1 MRPAFHASNSAAI
14 LVDLNLVERRVPVP
28 PRTVGP
34 FVEHCG
40 VEVAEGQFAQVGLGA
55 RALAEV
61 GRHGARM
68 DGAELQMRRH
78 PAGGG
83 QVRPVAVLGVVLES
97 LLRERLPLTPGRALA
112 CGQLQ
117 FDSEVGDVHPAG
129 NVLRID
135 PLCGFRAG
143 RRRRPPAVLAPR
155 GVERGEHLVRC
166 AVVLGHPSRRHQVGR
181 SRLLERHPV
190 PDPAERVAYRVVATA
205 AERRVVRG
213 HVHRR
218 CADRLRQRGNSFL
231 RTATGHLQSPVE
243 AVAHVAQRVVE
254 VLQPAPSRR
263 CLQPWIQDV
272 AGEHLAVGG
281 RGVEQGGQ
289 VVQPQIAPE
298 PQQCG
303 HAIDAARNSR

>member
-1 MRPAFHASNSAAI
+1 
-14 LVDLNLVERRVPVP
+14 
-28 PRTVGP
+28 
-34 FVEHCG
+34 
-40 VEVAEGQFAQVGLGA
+40 
-55 RALAEV
+55 
-61 GRHGARM
+61 
-68 DGAELQMRRH
+68 MRRH

-97 LLRERLPLTPGRALA
+97 LLRERFPLTPGRALA
-112 CGQLQ
+112 RGQLQ
-117 FDSEVGDVHPAG
+117 LDSEVGDVHPAG

-135 PLCGFRAG
+135 PLCGFRTG
-143 RRRRPPAVLAPR
+143 RRRVPPAVPAPR
-155 GVERGEHLVRC
+155 VVERREHFVGR

-190 PDPAERVAYRVVATA
+190 PDPAEHVAYRVVAPA
-205 AERRVVRG
+205 AERGVVRG

-218 CADRLRQRGNSFL
+218 GTDRLRQRRNSFL

-243 AVAHVAQRVVE
+243 AVAQVAQCVVE
-254 VLQPAPSRR
+254 VLQPAPPRR
-263 CLQPWIQDV
+263 CLQPWIQDI
-272 AGEHLAVGG
+272 AREHLAVGV

-289 VVQPQIAPE
+289 VVQPQIASE